1 MRDALMKAA
10 AITLLM
16 MLTIASVTAATPLT
30 AESVAPGGLILIS
43 SNTYS
48 SAGTKQIYP
57 GSKDVTMVVEVQN
70 NEAFNIS
77 YVQACFT
84 FPRGIAPASGYGS
97 CVDATDLNGVYR
109 THYAPGQIFKFT
121 EVVNVNK
128 SVTPGTYAVML
139 KVYYTIDEPNQSV
152 RTFKTLT
159 TWITVSRYPP
169 VRLKIV
175 DEWWGSGEVFP
186 GTSGATLYV
195 RLKNVGTTNVDGG
208 RAVLTVPEPLT
219 PRKVRVSIPALSKG
233 SAVTLAF
240 NGIDVPVTVKPGVLN
255 ASLNLSLTAVTQ
267 DGVTYSYTILENIP
281 LNISKP
287 PKPLIKLINAVW
299 APTYMSSRGV
309 TIYVTLQNLGQTTLQ
324 EVIANLT
331 LPPGVLT
338 RGHRSYAIATH
349 TTPVSFG
356 SVFTLVFR
364 NLNVSL
370 KSLRAR
376 DLTLNLSIVGSY
388 RGAQYVTW
396 FKLRFKLKPISEN
409 ILYVMQ
415 EGWVWGGRPGN
426 ALPTSK
432 HVTYEVRLVNLGQNP
447 ISIVVPKARLPKGF
461 TLLSYG
467 GTCLAGVAPG
477 SSCTVDL
484 MVDVSGN
491 VSPGSYDGA
500 LNLTYVVSAGG
511 AYLYAGKHI
520 NITLSVKPPSAY
532 EPRLLLSRVGWGV
545 TTPSVAYGR
554 ERRAAATITVVNLG
568 RYVAS
573 NVYVTV
579 TTPNASIKVLDGSGL
594 CAATLPSGSACRLNP
609 YLDLGYA
616 TKGHVL
622 LRINVTYFITDY
634 GAYVR
639 RVKIFKASLKIS
651 TYAAQHLG
659 NLQLVSNDWSGGLE
673 VYPNTS
679 GATYTVVLAN
689 HYPFSITAVT
699 AYLKGL
705 PPGIKPHHGMRIA
718 YVAGPV
724 PSNQIIT
731 LNFPLDISADV
742 KPGSYSA
749 TLLVKYVV
757 ESGGSEFFKTSNY
770 SVVLRVS
777 RVTRGI
783 EVITAGWAG
792 SPAQPGT
799 YGNYLYVVLRD
810 DDFSVVK
817 GLTARVTLPKGFT
830 STVNN
835 ESTVNVVATSSPQ
848 LSSLAARGVGG
859 LRQVLSNPARAA
871 QELST
876 LAPAGQ
882 LSKGDFAF
890 LVIGVN
896 VLNVTPG
903 TYWGNATLVF
913 FDQWGDMRTWRV
925 RFPIEVLGTA
935 LYIRVW
941 TNTVLNFNRSRA
953 EPITINILNEG
964 SAPIYDTY
972 LTIYSPTSYLLVKST
987 PIYLGTLQPGRVRRV
1002 NVTVFFNPIS
1012 LSQAPVT
1019 ITYGN
1024 MPFIVTLLY
1033 SDVMG
1038 VRHVYNASVTVSVS
1052 PFIKLLVQG
1061 VKVTQEGRIVTLS
1074 ATLTNLGN
1082 AQAQRVVAYLRVNGR
1097 VSQPSFIG
1105 DVDPSS
1111 QTSFEVSANAS
1122 GRVSKV
1128 YLILKYRNPFN
1139 EPREVVLPYRVSE
1152 YVPPPATTTTAA
1164 KGVFASVGPYKVGVV
1179 IAVIAFLAAVVIAI
1193 KRYLRRHEVA
1203 EVPI

>member
-1 MRDALMKAA
+1 MRMSSAWSRVAA
-10 AITLLM
+10 ALL
-16 MLTIASVTAATPLT
+16 LAATIASITAVAPP
-30 AESVAPGGLILIS
+30 ASGAAPGGLILIS
-43 SNTYS
+43 TNVYS
-48 SAGTKQIYP
+48 SAGTKQVYP

-84 FPRGIAPASGYGS
+84 FPRGITPASGYGS
-97 CVDATDLNGVYR
+97 CVDATDLNGAYR

-121 EVVNVNK
+121 EVVNINK
-128 SVTPGTYAVML
+128 SVSPGIYAVML
-139 KVYYTIDEPNQSV
+139 KIYYTIDEPNQSV

-159 TWITVSRYPP
+159 TWITVSKYPP
-169 VRLKIV
+169 VKLKIV
-175 DEWWGSGEVFP
+175 DEWWGSSEVFP

-195 RLKNVGTTNVDGG
+195 RLKNVGSTNVNGG
-208 RAVLTVPEPLT
+208 RAVLTLPSPLT
-219 PRKVRVSIPALSKG
+219 PRKIRVNVPALSKG

-255 ASLNLSLTAVTQ
+255 SSLNLSLTAVTQ
-267 DGVTYSYTILENIP
+267 DGVTYSYKVLKTVP

-287 PKPLIKLINAVW
+287 PKPLIKVINAVW
-299 APTYMSSRGV
+299 APTYKSSRGV

-324 EVIANLT
+324 EVVANLT

-338 RGHRSYAIATH
+338 RGQRPYVITTH

-356 SVFTLVFR
+356 NVFTLAFR

-370 KSLRAR
+370 EGLSSRNM
-376 DLTLNLSIVGSY
+376 TLNLSIVGSY

-396 FKLRFKLKPISEN
+396 VELSFRLRPISEN
-409 ILYVMQ
+409 VLYVMQ
-415 EGWVWGGRPGN
+415 EGWVWRGGPGE

-432 HVTYEVRLVNLGQNP
+432 HVTYEVRLVNLGQDP
-447 ISIVVPKARLPKGF
+447 ISIVVPKVELPKGF
-461 TLLSYG
+461 KLLSYG
-467 GTCLAGVAPG
+467 GSCLAGVTPG
-477 SSCTVDL
+477 STCTVDL
-484 MVDVSGN
+484 TIDVSGN
-491 VSPGSYDGA
+491 VSPGSYEGT
-500 LNLTYVVSAGG
+500 LKLTYVVSAGG
-511 AYLYAGKHI
+511 SYLYAGKSV
-520 NITLSVKPPSAY
+520 NLTLSVKPPTAY
-532 EPRLLLSRVGWGV
+532 EPKLLLSRVGWGV
-545 TTPSVAYGR
+545 TTPATAYGR
-554 ERRAAATITVVNLG
+554 ERRAAATVTIVNLG
-568 RYVAS
+568 RYGAS

-579 TTPNASIKVLDGSGL
+579 TTSNRSIKILDNKGL
-594 CAATLPSGSACRLNP
+594 CASTLPSGSACRLTP
-609 YLDLGYA
+609 YLDLGNV
-616 TKGHVL
+616 TKGKVL

-639 RVKIFKASLKIS
+639 RVKVFKAALDIS

-659 NLQLVSNDWSGGLE
+659 NLQLISDDWSGGLD

-689 HYPFSITAVT
+689 HYPFNVAAVA
-699 AYLKGL
+699 AYLENL
-705 PPGIKPHHGMRIA
+705 PQGISPHHGVRLA

-724 PSNQIIT
+724 PSNQLIT
-731 LNFPLDISADV
+731 LNFPLDVSANV
-742 KPGSYSA
+742 KPGTYKA

-757 ESGGSEFFKTSNY
+757 ESGGSEFFKTSSY
-770 SVVLRVS
+770 DVVLRVS
-777 RVTRGI
+777 SIKRGI
-783 EVITAGWAG
+783 EVVTAGWAG
-792 SPAQPGT
+792 NPAQPGT

-810 DDFSVVK
+810 DDFSVVR
-817 GLTARVTLPKGFT
+817 GLTAHVLLPKGFT

-835 ESTVNVVATSSPQ
+835 RSSVNIVATSSPQ
-848 LSSLAARGVGG
+848 LASLASQGPSK
-859 LRQVLSNPARAA
+859 LEEVLSNPARAA

-903 TYWGNATLVF
+903 TYWGNATLTF
-913 FDQWGDMRTWRV
+913 FDQWGDLRV
-925 RFPIEVLGTA
+925 WHIRFPIEVLGSA
-935 LYIRVW
+935 LYIKVW
-941 TNTVLNFNRSRA
+941 SNTVLDFNKSRE
-953 EPITINILNEG
+953 EPVTINILNEG
-964 SAPIYDTY
+964 SAPIYNTY
-972 LTIYSPTSYLLVKST
+972 LMLYSPTSYLLVKSA
-987 PIYLGTLQPGRVRRV
+987 PIYLGTLWPGRVRRV

-1019 ITYGN
+1019 VTYGN
-1024 MPFIVTLLY
+1024 MPFMITLLY

-1038 VRHVYNASVTVSVS
+1038 VRHVYNASITVSVS

-1061 VKVTQEGRIVTLS
+1061 VKVTQEGSTVSLS

-1097 VSQPSFIG
+1097 LGPPSFIG

-1122 GRVSKV
+1122 GRVSRV

-1139 EPREVVLPYRVSE
+1139 EPREVVLPYNVSE
-1152 YVPPPATTTTAA
+1152 YIPPPTTTTTVA
-1164 KGVFASVGPYKVGVV
+1164 KGVFASIGPYKIGVV
-1179 IAVIAFLAAVVIAI
+1179 AAVIAFLVAVVIAI